1 MKTKFK
7 EISELLLI
15 TAMVMMLIFIV
26 TSNVN
31 AQSLK
36 AGVTAGAST
45 GSVKISEIPEGLGNV
60 IKGDNIMGINAGVF
74 AKLYISSLYVSPQ
87 LLVNYRHGTVN
98 VFQDEISKQEKSFT
112 MEKLEIPVLI
122 GLRIIGPLCIEAGPV
137 YNYILHSTTN
147 FGDDE
152 VQLKKDGMGYR
163 AGINFDFG
171 RINVY
176 GNYQGITNNKPAS
189 SDAES
194 SFKSPY
200 ELIFGLGFKFGKNE
214 K

>member
-1 MKTKFK
+1 MKTKIK
-7 EISELLLI
+7 ELIELLLI
-15 TAMVMMLIFIV
+15 TALVLILVCIV
-26 TSNVN
+26 TENVG

-45 GSVKISEIPEGLGNV
+45 GSVKISDIPQSLGNV

-74 AKLYISSLYVSPQ
+74 AKLSISSLYINPQ
-87 LLVNYRHGTVN
+87 LLVNYRHGTVD

-112 MEKLEIPVLI
+112 MEKLEIPVLV
-122 GLRIIGPLCIEAGPV
+122 GLRVIGPLCIEAGPV
-137 YNYILHSTTN
+137 YNYILHSTSD
-147 FGDDE
+147 FGNDE
-152 VQLKKDGMGYR
+152 VHLKKDGMGYR

-176 GNYQGITNNKPAS
+176 GNYQGITNNKSAS
-189 SDAES
+189 SDVES

-200 ELIFGLGFKFGKNE
+200 ELVFGLGLKFGKSE